1 MIKTQPSVR
10 YGFEAACA
18 CLILA
23 LAGCATTVPPPTEQ
37 MAVSRAAVN
46 DAFSAG
52 SAEYAP
58 AALATAQDKLARASA
73 AMEAAD
79 YPSAQMW
86 AEEAEVDARVAA
98 TTARSAKAQRAVSEV
113 NESIRVLQDEINRA
127 RR

>member
-23 LAGCATTVPPPTEQ
+23 LAGCATTIPAPTEQ

-46 DAFSAG
+46 DAVSAG
-52 SAEYAP
+52 GAEYAP
-58 AALATAQDKLARASA
+58 TALGAAQDKLARASA

-79 YPSAQMW
+79 YPSAQLW

-98 TTARSAKAQRAVSEV
+98 TMARSAKAQRAVAEV
-113 NESIRVLQDEINRA
+113 RESIRVLQDELNRA